1 MYDRK
6 VSNLVLVCF
15 LGLFV
20 LMAIG
25 VDAAPKPVEITGL
38 KVADKS
44 PYEIGKGGLKVG
56 AKYYIDRD
64 YTVVAMPADMVGIQ
78 WIMTGN
84 GQKKST
90 GKAFVTFTV
99 DRPSI
104 IWIGYDSR
112 GNEAKKG
119 VPPAWL
125 TKDYKMAAGTIE
137 VTDGNMDTFNL
148 WKSKKPVN
156 GKVVIPGNAEKPA
169 AGFGSNYVVLVEA
182 GLNTAVSPKTKLST
196 TWSRIKSVK

>member
-6 VSNLVLVCF
+6 VVYLTLICF
-15 LGLFV
+15 LGLFAFMV
-20 LMAIG
+20 IG
-25 VDAAPKPVEITGL
+25 VDAAPKPVKITDL

-44 PYEIGKGGLKVG
+44 PYEIGEGLKKG
-56 AKYYIDRD
+56 SKYYIDRD
-64 YTVVAMPADMVGIQ
+64 YTVLEMPADMVGIQ

-84 GQKKST
+84 SQKKST

-125 TKDYKMAAGTIE
+125 TKDYKMIAGTIK

-148 WKSKKPVN
+148 WKRSVPA
-156 GKVVIPGNAEKPA
+156 GKVEIPGNAEPPA
-169 AGFGSNYVVLVEA
+169 AGFGSNYLVLVEA

-196 TWSRIKSVK
+196 TWNRIKSVK

>member
-1 MYDRK
+1 MYYRK
-6 VSNLVLVCF
+6 VSSLVVVCF
-15 LGLFV
+15 LGLFAFMV
-20 LMAIG
+20 IG
-25 VDAAPKPVEITGL
+25 ADAAPKPVKITDL
-38 KVADKS
+38 KAADKS
-44 PYEIGKGGLKVG
+44 PYKIGEGLKKGV
-56 AKYYIDRD
+56 KYYIGRD
-64 YTVVAMPADMVGIQ
+64 YTVVEMPADLVGIQ

-84 GQKKST
+84 SQKGSK
-90 GKAFVTFTV
+90 GAVFVTFTV

-125 TKDYKMAAGTIE
+125 TKDYKMAAGTIK

-148 WKSKKPVN
+148 WKRTVPA
-156 GKVVIPGNAEKPA
+156 GKVEIPGNAEAPA
-169 AGFGSNYVVLVEA
+169 KGFGSNYIVLVEA

>member
-6 VSNLVLVCF
+6 VVYLTLIYF
-15 LGLFV
+15 LGLFAFMV
-20 LMAIG
+20 IG
-25 VDAAPKPVEITGL
+25 VDAAPKPVKITDL

-44 PYEIGKGGLKVG
+44 PYEIGEGLKKG
-56 AKYYIDRD
+56 SKYYIDRD
-64 YTVVAMPADMVGIQ
+64 YTVLEMPADMVGIQ

-84 GQKKST
+84 SQKNSK
-90 GKAFVTFTV
+90 GAAFVTFTV

-125 TKDYKMAAGTIE
+125 TKDYKMAAGTIK

-148 WKSKKPVN
+148 WKRSVPA
-156 GKVVIPGNAEKPA
+156 GEVVIPGNSEAPA
-169 AGFGSNYVVLVEA
+169 KGFGSNYLVLVEA

-196 TWSRIKSVK
+196 TWSRIKSVE

>member
-6 VSNLVLVCF
+6 VSSLVVVCF
-15 LGLFV
+15 LGLFAFMV
-20 LMAIG
+20 IG
-25 VDAAPKPVEITGL
+25 VDAAPKPVKITDL

-44 PYEIGKGGLKVG
+44 PYEIGEGLKKG
-56 AKYYIDRD
+56 TKYYIDRD
-64 YTVVAMPADMVGIQ
+64 YTVLEMPADMVGIQ

-84 GQKKST
+84 SQKKST

-125 TKDYKMAAGTIE
+125 TKDYKMIAGTIK

-148 WKSKKPVN
+148 WKRSVPA
-156 GKVVIPGNAEKPA
+156 GKVEIPGNAEPPA
-169 AGFGSNYVVLVEA
+169 AGFGSNYLVLVEA

>member
-6 VSNLVLVCF
+6 VSSLVVVCF
-15 LGLFV
+15 LGLFAFMV
-20 LMAIG
+20 IG
-25 VDAAPKPVEITGL
+25 VDAAPKPVKITDL

-44 PYEIGKGGLKVG
+44 PYEIGEGLKKG
-56 AKYYIDRD
+56 SKYYIDRD
-64 YTVVAMPADMVGIQ
+64 YTVLEMPADMVGIQ

-84 GQKKST
+84 SQKKST

-125 TKDYKMAAGTIE
+125 TKDYKMAAGTIK

-148 WKSKKPVN
+148 WKRSVPA
-156 GKVVIPGNAEKPA
+156 GEVVIPGNAEAPA
-169 AGFGSNYVVLVEA
+169 KGFGSNYLVLVEA

>member
-6 VSNLVLVCF
+6 VSSLVVVCF
-15 LGLFV
+15 LGLFAFMV
-20 LMAIG
+20 IG
-25 VDAAPKPVEITGL
+25 VDAAPKPVKITDL
-38 KVADKS
+38 KVSDKS
-44 PYEIGKGGLKVG
+44 PYEIGEGLKKG
-56 AKYYIDRD
+56 TKYYIDRD
-64 YTVVAMPADMVGIQ
+64 YTVLEMPADMVGIQ

-84 GQKKST
+84 SQKNSK
-90 GKAFVTFTV
+90 GAAFVTFTV

-125 TKDYKMAAGTIE
+125 TKDYKMAAGTIK

-148 WKSKKPVN
+148 WKRSVPA
-156 GKVVIPGNAEKPA
+156 GEVVIPGNSEAPA
-169 AGFGSNYVVLVEA
+169 KGFGSNYLVLVEA

>member
-6 VSNLVLVCF
+6 VSSLVVVCF
-15 LGLFV
+15 LGLFAFMV
-20 LMAIG
+20 IG
-25 VDAAPKPVEITGL
+25 VDAAPKPVKITDL

-44 PYEIGKGGLKVG
+44 PYEIGEGLKKG
-56 AKYYIDRD
+56 SKYYIDRD
-64 YTVVAMPADMVGIQ
+64 YTVLEMPADMVGIQ

-84 GQKKST
+84 SQKKST

-125 TKDYKMAAGTIE
+125 TKDYKMIAGTIK

-148 WKSKKPVN
+148 WKRSVPA
-156 GKVVIPGNAEKPA
+156 GKVEIPGNAEAPA
-169 AGFGSNYVVLVEA
+169 AGFGSNYLVLVEA

>member
-20 LMAIG
+20 FMAIG

-84 GQKKST
+84 SQKGSK
-90 GKAFVTFTV
+90 GAVFVTFTV

-125 TKDYKMAAGTIE
+125 TKDYKMAAGTIK

-148 WKSKKPVN
+148 WKRTVPA
-156 GKVVIPGNAEKPA
+156 GKVEIPGNAEAPA
-169 AGFGSNYVVLVEA
+169 AGFGSNYLVLVEA

>member
-6 VSNLVLVCF
+6 FVYLTLIYF
-15 LGLFV
+15 LGLFAFMV
-20 LMAIG
+20 IG
-25 VDAAPKPVEITGL
+25 VDAAPKPVKITDL

-44 PYEIGKGGLKVG
+44 PYEIGEGLKKG
-56 AKYYIDRD
+56 TKYYIDRD
-64 YTVVAMPADMVGIQ
+64 YTVLEMPADMVGIQ

-84 GQKKST
+84 SQKNSK
-90 GKAFVTFTV
+90 GAAFVTFTV

-125 TKDYKMAAGTIE
+125 TKDYKMAAGTIK

-148 WKSKKPVN
+148 WKRSVPA
-156 GKVVIPGNAEKPA
+156 GEVVIPGNSEAPA
-169 AGFGSNYVVLVEA
+169 KGFGSNYLVLVEA

>member
-6 VSNLVLVCF
+6 VSSLVVVCF
-15 LGLFV
+15 LGLFAFMV
-20 LMAIG
+20 IG
-25 VDAAPKPVEITGL
+25 VDAAPKPVKITDL

-44 PYEIGKGGLKVG
+44 PYEIGEGLKKG
-56 AKYYIDRD
+56 SKYYIDRD
-64 YTVVAMPADMVGIQ
+64 YTVLEMPADMVGIQ

-84 GQKKST
+84 SQKNSK
-90 GKAFVTFTV
+90 GAAFVTFTV

-125 TKDYKMAAGTIE
+125 TKDYKMAAGTIK

-148 WKSKKPVN
+148 WKRSVPA
-156 GKVVIPGNAEKPA
+156 GEVVIPGNSEAPA
-169 AGFGSNYVVLVEA
+169 KGFGSNYLVLVEA

>member
-1 MYDRK
+1 FGM
-6 VSNLVLVCF
+6 V
-15 LGLFV
+15 
-20 LMAIG
+20 IG
-25 VDAAPKPVEITGL
+25 VDAAPKPVEITDL

-44 PYEIGKGGLKVG
+44 PYEIGEGLKKG
-56 AKYYIDRD
+56 SKYYIDRD
-64 YTVVAMPADMVGIQ
+64 YTVLEMPADMVGIQ

-84 GQKKST
+84 SQKGSK
-90 GKAFVTFTV
+90 GAVFVTFTV

-125 TKDYKMAAGTIE
+125 TKDYKMAAGTIK

-148 WKSKKPVN
+148 WKRTVPA
-156 GKVVIPGNAEKPA
+156 GKVEIPGNAEAPA
-169 AGFGSNYVVLVEA
+169 KGFGSNYLVLVEA

>member
-6 VSNLVLVCF
+6 VVYLTLICF

-20 LMAIG
+20 FMVIG
-25 VDAAPKPVEITGL
+25 ADAAPKPVKITDL
-38 KVADKS
+38 KAADKS
-44 PYEIGKGGLKVG
+44 PYEIGEGLKKDV
-56 AKYYIDRD
+56 KYYIDRD
-64 YTVVAMPADMVGIQ
+64 YTVVEMPADLVGIQ

-125 TKDYKMAAGTIE
+125 TKDYKMAAGTIK

-148 WKSKKPVN
+148 WKRTVPA
-156 GKVVIPGNAEKPA
+156 GKVEIPGNAEAPA
-169 AGFGSNYVVLVEA
+169 AGFGSNYLVLVEA

-196 TWSRIKSVK
+196 AWSRIKSVK

>member
-6 VSNLVLVCF
+6 VSSLVVVCF
-15 LGLFV
+15 LGLFAFMV
-20 LMAIG
+20 IG
-25 VDAAPKPVEITGL
+25 VDAAPKPVKITDL

-44 PYEIGKGGLKVG
+44 PYEIGEGLKKG
-56 AKYYIDRD
+56 SKYYIDRD
-64 YTVVAMPADMVGIQ
+64 YTVLEMPADMVGIQ

-84 GQKKST
+84 SQKKST

-125 TKDYKMAAGTIE
+125 TKDYKMIAGTIK

-148 WKSKKPVN
+148 WKRSVSA
-156 GKVVIPGNAEKPA
+156 GKVEIPGNAEPPA
-169 AGFGSNYVVLVEA
+169 A
-182 GLNTAVSPKTKLST
+182 
-196 TWSRIKSVK
+196 

>member
-6 VSNLVLVCF
+6 VVYLTLIYF
-15 LGLFV
+15 LGLFAFMV
-20 LMAIG
+20 IG
-25 VDAAPKPVEITGL
+25 VDAAPKPVKITDL

-44 PYEIGKGGLKVG
+44 PYEIGEGLKKG
-56 AKYYIDRD
+56 SKYYIDRD
-64 YTVVAMPADMVGIQ
+64 YTVLEMPADMVGIQ

-84 GQKKST
+84 SQKNSK
-90 GKAFVTFTV
+90 GAAFVTFTV

-125 TKDYKMAAGTIE
+125 TKDYKMAAGTIK

-148 WKSKKPVN
+148 WKRSVPA
-156 GKVVIPGNAEKPA
+156 GEVVIPGNSEAPA
-169 AGFGSNYVVLVEA
+169 KGFGSNYLVLVEA

>member
-6 VSNLVLVCF
+6 VSSLVVVCF
-15 LGLFV
+15 LGLFAFMV
-20 LMAIG
+20 IG
-25 VDAAPKPVEITGL
+25 VDAAPKPVKITDL

-44 PYEIGKGGLKVG
+44 PYEIGEGLKKG
-56 AKYYIDRD
+56 SKYYIDRD
-64 YTVVAMPADMVGIQ
+64 YTVLEMPADMVGIQ

-84 GQKKST
+84 SQKKST

-125 TKDYKMAAGTIE
+125 TKDYKMIAGTIK

-148 WKSKKPVN
+148 WKRSVSA
-156 GKVVIPGNAEKPA
+156 GKVEIPGNAEPPA
-169 AGFGSNYVVLVEA
+169 AGFGSNYLVLVEA

>member
-6 VSNLVLVCF
+6 VSSLVVVCF
-15 LGLFV
+15 LGLFAFMV
-20 LMAIG
+20 IG
-25 VDAAPKPVEITGL
+25 VDAAPKPVEITDL

-44 PYEIGKGGLKVG
+44 PYEIGKGLKKG
-56 AKYYIDRD
+56 SKYYIDRD
-64 YTVVAMPADMVGIQ
+64 YTVLEMPADMVGIQ

-84 GQKKST
+84 SQKKST

-125 TKDYKMAAGTIE
+125 TKDYKMIAGTIK

-148 WKSKKPVN
+148 WKRSVSA
-156 GKVVIPGNAEKPA
+156 GKVEIPGNAEAPA
-169 AGFGSNYVVLVEA
+169 AGFGSNYLVLVEA

>member
-6 VSNLVLVCF
+6 VSSLVVVCF
-15 LGLFV
+15 LGLFAFMV
-20 LMAIG
+20 IG
-25 VDAAPKPVEITGL
+25 VDAAPKPVKITDL

-44 PYEIGKGGLKVG
+44 PYEIGEGLKKG
-56 AKYYIDRD
+56 SKYYIDRD
-64 YTVVAMPADMVGIQ
+64 YTVLEMPADMVGIQ

-84 GQKKST
+84 SQKKST

-125 TKDYKMAAGTIE
+125 TKDYKMAAGTIK

-148 WKSKKPVN
+148 WKRSVPA
-156 GKVVIPGNAEKPA
+156 GKVEIPGNAEAPA
-169 AGFGSNYVVLVEA
+169 KGFGSNYLVLVEA

>member
-6 VSNLVLVCF
+6 VVYLTLICF
-15 LGLFV
+15 LGLFAFMV
-20 LMAIG
+20 IG
-25 VDAAPKPVEITGL
+25 VDAAPKPVKITDL

-44 PYEIGKGGLKVG
+44 PYEIGEGLKKG
-56 AKYYIDRD
+56 SKYYIDRD
-64 YTVVAMPADMVGIQ
+64 YTVLEMPADMVGIQ

-84 GQKKST
+84 SQKKST

-125 TKDYKMAAGTIE
+125 TKDYKMIAGTIK

-148 WKSKKPVN
+148 WKRSVSA
-156 GKVVIPGNAEKPA
+156 GKVEIPGNAEPPA
-169 AGFGSNYVVLVEA
+169 AGFGSNYLVLVEA

-196 TWSRIKSVK
+196 TWNRIKSVK

>member
-6 VSNLVLVCF
+6 VSSLVVVCF
-15 LGLFV
+15 LGLFAFMV
-20 LMAIG
+20 IG
-25 VDAAPKPVEITGL
+25 VDAAPKPVKITDL

-44 PYEIGKGGLKVG
+44 PYEIGEGLKKG
-56 AKYYIDRD
+56 SKYYIDRD
-64 YTVVAMPADMVGIQ
+64 YTVLEMPADMVGIQ

-84 GQKKST
+84 SQKKST

-125 TKDYKMAAGTIE
+125 TKDYKMIAGTIK

-148 WKSKKPVN
+148 WKRSVSA
-156 GKVVIPGNAEKPA
+156 GKVEIPGNAEPPA
-169 AGFGSNYVVLVEA
+169 AGFGSNYLVLVEA

-196 TWSRIKSVK
+196 TWNRIKSVK

>member
-6 VSNLVLVCF
+6 VVYLTLICF
-15 LGLFV
+15 LGLFAFMV
-20 LMAIG
+20 IG
-25 VDAAPKPVEITGL
+25 ADAAPGPVKITDL
-38 KVADKS
+38 KAADKS
-44 PYEIGKGGLKVG
+44 PYEIGEGLKKDV
-56 AKYYIDRD
+56 KYYIDRD
-64 YTVVAMPADMVGIQ
+64 YTVVEMPADLVGIQ

-84 GQKKST
+84 SQKGSK
-90 GKAFVTFTV
+90 GAVFVTFTV

-125 TKDYKMAAGTIE
+125 TKDYKMAAGTIK

-148 WKSKKPVN
+148 WKRTVPA
-156 GKVVIPGNAEKPA
+156 GKVEIPGNAEAPA
-169 AGFGSNYVVLVEA
+169 AGFGSNYLVLVEA